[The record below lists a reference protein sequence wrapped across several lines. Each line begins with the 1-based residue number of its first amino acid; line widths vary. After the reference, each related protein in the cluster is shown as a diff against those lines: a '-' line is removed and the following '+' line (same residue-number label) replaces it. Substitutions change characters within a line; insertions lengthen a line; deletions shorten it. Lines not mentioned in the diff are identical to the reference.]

1 MKHVVRLLVV
11 LIIVCGIGFGIFALV
26 NKNAPFVVETFV
38 INQNKSNQEAE
49 NNIDV
54 VKQKM
59 SSTSLNYDKYSQN
72 YEIYKSIKNGLVYA
86 ENLLSSTSLN
96 AQEANIIKN
105 GFKDFGESLKDLN
118 AALVSLKAYLDLPSS
133 EQNDTELAGRENK
146 ANEKF
151 NIVISQFLKLN
162 DDMLEIGENKIYA
175 GKSYDPEFNLVRMK
189 NILTNASL
197 NSSMKNADLVISMNA
212 KIELLN
218 QNKDK
223 IDNEMVKFV
232 VLYNKYTK
240 AEWQTCFNE
249 YFESDEY
256 IGGENKVSF
265 SDFNLLLSYINKE
278 AYYEKV

>member
-86 ENLLSSTSLN
+86 ENLLSSTTLN

-105 GFKDFGESLKDLN
+105 GFKEFGESLKDLDN
-118 AALVSLKAYLDLPSS
+118 ALASLKAYLDLPSS
-133 EQNDTELAGRENK
+133 ERNDTELTGRENK

-151 NIVISQFLKLN
+151 NIVISKFLKLN
-162 DDMLEIGENKIYA
+162 DDMLEISENKIYA

-197 NSSMKNADLVISMNA
+197 SSSMKNADLVISMNA

>member
-151 NIVISQFLKLN
+151 NIVISEFLKLN
-162 DDMLEIGENKIYA
+162 DDMFEIGENKIYA

-197 NSSMKNADLVISMNA
+197 SSSMKNADLVISMNA

>member
-151 NIVISQFLKLN
+151 NIVISKFLKLN
-162 DDMLEIGENKIYA
+162 DHMLEIGENKIYA
-175 GKSYDPEFNLVRMK
+175 GKSYDSEFNLVRMK

-197 NSSMKNADLVISMNA
+197 SSSMKNADLVISMNA

>member
-151 NIVISQFLKLN
+151 NIVISKFLKLN

-175 GKSYDPEFNLVRMK
+175 GKSYDSEFNLVRMK

-197 NSSMKNADLVISMNA
+197 SSSMKNADLVISLNA